1 MDYTQ
6 KAKLPTVFVLCQR
19 LNNNENLPP
28 TPQPKKKPHKKFNIY
43 YRPPMNIDLSLFY
56 LIIILLNG
64 VIGLVKFII
73 AVCVAVLLIKLTTT
87 Q

>member
-1 MDYTQ
+1 
-6 KAKLPTVFVLCQR
+6 
-19 LNNNENLPP
+19 
-28 TPQPKKKPHKKFNIY
+28 
-43 YRPPMNIDLSLFY
+43 MNIDLSLFY